1 MKILKTDEIKTNR
14 DLFYKQKKLACW
26 KQKVD
31 LISKL
36 YQKLI
41 EIGININTK

>member
-1 MKILKTDEIKTNR
+1 MKKKTNK
-14 DLFYKQKKLACW
+14 DSFYKQEKLTCW
-26 KQKVD
+26 KKKVD

-41 EIGININTK
+41 EIDININTK